1 MVEKG
6 RFESCCILCQSEDN
20 KSFWFLDLENKYE
33 PPGFREKLRTGG
45 TCTAWS
51 KVEQEVHQELM
62 TLLREQQ
69 I

>member
-33 PPGFREKLRTGG
+33 PPGFREKIKNRGHLHSLVKG
-45 TCTAWS
+45 
-51 KVEQEVHQELM
+51 
-62 TLLREQQ
+62 
-69 I
+69 